1 MSPPAALMPPHEM
14 APASADSCL
23 KTPTGPRENRNATFF
38 FFPLFPANL
47 LFFSLH
53 IQPLGTS
60 REPSA
65 KPKPDGELSPSWNGL
80 SPPLSEPPRGV
91 GTWGCGL
98 QPLHTVNKCA
108 DSAAIAT
115 ILSFQNFLPPL
126 PKYKRTFCAEQG
138 AGAMTGSAQG
148 AMWYL
153 VSLQY
158 MFL

>member
-1 MSPPAALMPPHEM
+1 M

-23 KTPTGPRENRNATFF
+23 KTPTAPRENRNATSCFVC
-38 FFPLFPANL
+38 
-47 LFFSLH
+47 LFFSPQSFYFSLFTFSLSAPPQSRNLSGRVLLH
-53 IQPLGTS
+53 KTAFPL
-60 REPSA
+60 RFR
-65 KPKPDGELSPSWNGL
+65 
-80 SPPLSEPPRGV
+80 SPPGTAPRTGV
-91 GTWGCGL
+91 GVRGCGL

-115 ILSFQNFLPPL
+115 ILPFQNFLPPL
-126 PKYKRTFCAEQG
+126 PKYKRGFCAEHG
-138 AGAMTGSAQG
+138 AGAVTGSAQG